1 MALYVILPCKS
12 LVKQFIINR
21 YGSPVVFPHND
32 WLRSMLIRYL
42 ERPDT
47 EYEHKVGLIRYSQTI
62 NLPILMREYERFGND
77 LSKTSILHI
86 NQTVQDII
94 EEFLFIYIK
103 FHHQQCGMLLH
114 KTIEKFRIE
123 YRFPEETFTTDAINK
138 FWQRQVKKR
147 TDFYNNITAETVLLR
162 QIDPQK
168 KQENAQTLA

>member
-1 MALYVILPCKS
+1 
-12 LVKQFIINR
+12 
-21 YGSPVVFPHND
+21 
-32 WLRSMLIRYL
+32 
-42 ERPDT
+42 
-47 EYEHKVGLIRYSQTI
+47 
-62 NLPILMREYERFGND
+62 MREYERFGND